1 MHIMATD
8 RTIIINS
15 GSTALTSTIAHIL
28 LLKGGGMKLLSLRH
42 SISVIREADILS
54 LQFMII

>member
-28 LLKGGGMKLLSLRH
+28 LLKGGMKLLSLRH
-42 SISVIREADILS
+42 SISVIREADIIS

>member
-1 MHIMATD
+1 
-8 RTIIINS
+8 
-15 GSTALTSTIAHIL
+15 
-28 LLKGGGMKLLSLRH
+28 MKLLSLRH

>member
-28 LLKGGGMKLLSLRH
+28 LFKGEKMKLLSLRH

>member
-1 MHIMATD
+1 
-8 RTIIINS
+8 
-15 GSTALTSTIAHIL
+15 
-28 LLKGGGMKLLSLRH
+28 LRH